1 MNKKVT
7 FTGSFGEY
15 FLISLALLVL
25 SVITFGIALPYLI
38 YWSCQ
43 YFFTKLEIEGKKLN
57 FVGSFGEYFLTSLG
71 LLVLSV
77 ITFGIASPYYAYWS
91 FKYFF
96 TRLEL
101 EA

>member
-15 FLISLALLVL
+15 FLMSLGLLVL
-25 SVITFGIALPYLI
+25 SVITLGIALPYWI
-38 YWSCQ
+38 YWSFQ
-43 YFFTKLEIEGKKLN
+43 YFFTKLEIEGKRLN

-71 LLVLSV
+71 LLILSV
-77 ITFGIASPYYAYWS
+77 ITLGIASPYYAYWS
-91 FKYFF
+91 FQYFF

-101 EA
+101 EG